1 MTARRPRRHKAEPP
15 ALLPGAPGIGRR
27 AGMSRGE
34 RAMTLQRIGLRNS
47 WWRDIYHEAVTISW
61 PRFLLLS
68 VASYLIANLIFAC
81 FYLFQ
86 TGAIGQAR
94 PGSFADAFF
103 FSIQTM
109 ATIGYG
115 KLTPDTIYA
124 NLLVTLQTVFA
135 MLLLAVTTGLIF
147 ARFSRPTARIM
158 YTRNIVIGPHNGTPT
173 LSFRMANERNN
184 QILQAEITVA
194 MLRTETLLEGGT
206 IRRLYDLK
214 LMRSRSPIFALS
226 FQAMHPIDVSSPLYG
241 ASLETMEADGVEFIV
256 IATGIDATTSQTVHT
271 HHSYSLDDLLWDH
284 RFADIFGYTDTGRA
298 ALDFRKFH
306 HTIPLTSAPAEADGA
321 GTD

>member
-1 MTARRPRRHKAEPP
+1 MMASRSRRRKADPP
-15 ALLPGAPGIGRR
+15 ALRPGAPGIGPRTR
-27 AGMSRGE
+27 MSPAQ
-34 RAMTLQRIGLRNS
+34 RAMTLQRIGLQNS

-68 VASYLIANLIFAC
+68 VASYLIANVIFA
-81 FYLFQ
+81 FLYLLQ

-158 YTRNIVIGPHNGTPT
+158 YTRNMVIGPHNGTPM

-206 IRRLYDLK
+206 IRRLHDLR
-214 LMRSRSPIFALS
+214 LLRSRSPIFALS
-226 FQAMHPIDVSSPLYG
+226 FQAMHPIDADSPLYG
-241 ASLETMEADGVEFIV
+241 ATLDSMEAEGVEFVV
-256 IATGIDATTSQTVHT
+256 IATGIDANTSQTVHT
-271 HHSYSLDDLLWDH
+271 HHTYSLDDLLWDH
-284 RFADIFGYTDTGRA
+284 RFADIFGYTEDGGA
-298 ALDFRKFH
+298 ALDFRRFH
-306 HTIPLTSAPAEADGA
+306 DTIPLTQDRAAAAGA